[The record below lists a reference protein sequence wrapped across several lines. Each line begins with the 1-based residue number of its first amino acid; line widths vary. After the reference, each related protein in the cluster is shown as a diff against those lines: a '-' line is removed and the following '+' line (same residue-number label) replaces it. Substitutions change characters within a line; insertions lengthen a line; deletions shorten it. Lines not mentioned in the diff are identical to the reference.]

1 MYLPN
6 PKSYKT
12 LIVGKY
18 NTETVMCRLCH
29 QDAMEQ
35 RSQQTSEAVGRVPE
49 ELTAALPA
57 ALSAALQKASQ
68 AGLLP
73 SADRAKG
80 QAALQV
86 SSLSNESEQQLRLL
100 VSEETSSL
108 ARAAQQMS
116 SAQVSSSC
124 VCILMTPAKQGL
136 SSIYVHDLK
145 MTMAA
150 WD

>member
-1 MYLPN
+1 
-6 PKSYKT
+6 
-12 LIVGKY
+12 
-18 NTETVMCRLCH
+18 
-29 QDAMEQ
+29 MEQ

-100 VSEETSSL
+100 VSEEL